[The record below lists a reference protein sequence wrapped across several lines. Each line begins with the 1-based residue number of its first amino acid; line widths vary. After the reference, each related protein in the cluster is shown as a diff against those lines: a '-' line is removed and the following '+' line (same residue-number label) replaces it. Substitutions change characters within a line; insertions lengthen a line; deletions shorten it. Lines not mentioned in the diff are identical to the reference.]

1 VIITNKVVKSTAEM
15 ENLNSGNFRTTIWS
29 NEEIRSL
36 WKENIWFER
45 QLTLSKSDK
54 INMGIDLTNKTIEV
68 QLKGTVLLQAQIM
81 KQYPSDFMK
90 DINQNA
96 YINLFGHIA
105 AIDSEWCNY
114 PKKPIV
120 KVLAPK
126 DSSEVQ
132 TKIDTLKEA
141 RFEWRMN
148 IENKFNVVINGVV
161 FNEDSVKEIKRFEDI
176 YRFRKDEILN
186 KLNKDFYK
194 PTLFLWL
201 DDKDVKAIYRA
212 IPEKGQVIF
221 RN

>member
-1 VIITNKVVKSTAEM
+1 
-15 ENLNSGNFRTTIWS
+15 
-29 NEEIRSL
+29 
-36 WKENIWFER
+36 
-45 QLTLSKSDK
+45 
-54 INMGIDLTNKTIEV
+54 
-68 QLKGTVLLQAQIM
+68 
-81 KQYPSDFMK
+81 
-90 DINQNA
+90 
-96 YINLFGHIA
+96 
-105 AIDSEWCNY
+105 
-114 PKKPIV
+114 
-120 KVLAPK
+120 LAPK

-148 IENKFNVVINGVV
+148 IENKFNVVINCVV